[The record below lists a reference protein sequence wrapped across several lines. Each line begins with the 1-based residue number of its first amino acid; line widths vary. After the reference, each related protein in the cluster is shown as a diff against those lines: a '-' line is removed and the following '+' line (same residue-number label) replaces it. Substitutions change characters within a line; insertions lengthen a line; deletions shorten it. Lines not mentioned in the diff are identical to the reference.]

1 MALRNIVKQ
10 GDEILAKKAREV
22 SEVDDRIRVILDDM
36 VETMRHADG
45 VGLAAP
51 QVGILRQILVIE
63 VDGELIELINPVLL
77 ESEGIQVGEEGCLS
91 VPGYTGTV
99 ERPAYVK
106 MKGLNRNGKEIIVE
120 GRELK
125 AIALCHEYDHL
136 NGVLFVDKASAL
148 HEIETDEEY

>member
-106 MKGLNRNGKEIIVE
+106 MKGLNRNGKEIITE

>member
-36 VETMRHADG
+36 IETMRHADG

-77 ESEGIQVGEEGCLS
+77 ESEGTQVGEEGCLS

-106 MKGLNRNGKEIIVE
+106 MKGLNRNGKEIITE